1 MLSRYTG
8 KGFWGVF
15 SELLQICCSGDMGS
29 DENRGELK
37 LPGLAVV
44 TASSCPSVQEQ
55 GSIVQW
61 RWGLSHASKLHSGSK
76 CVEGF
81 STVWEQVL

>member
-1 MLSRYTG
+1 MLSQYTG
-8 KGFWGVF
+8 KGLWGVF
-15 SELLQICCSGDMGS
+15 SELLQICCSGGMGS
-29 DENRGELK
+29 DENRGEPK

-55 GSIVQW
+55 GSVVQW